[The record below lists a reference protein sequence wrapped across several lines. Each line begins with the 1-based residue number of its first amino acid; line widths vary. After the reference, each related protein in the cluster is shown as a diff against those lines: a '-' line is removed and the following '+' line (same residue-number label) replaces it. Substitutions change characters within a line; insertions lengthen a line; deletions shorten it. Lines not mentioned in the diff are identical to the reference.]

1 MKAED
6 GVQQQQQDD
15 GLEPEQFR
23 KMFIGGLSSATTDE
37 SLKEFYSKWG
47 ELIDC
52 IVMKDPTTKR
62 SRGFGF
68 VSYTKQSMVDEAM
81 ANRPHIVDG
90 KTVDPKRAVP
100 RDASQRT
107 EANVSSKRLYVSG
120 IREEHT
126 EQMLEEY
133 FGKFGTVIKA
143 EIINDKNTGKPRG
156 FAFIT
161 FDDYDPVDKCVLL
174 KSHQISNFR
183 CDVKKAL
190 SKEEMAKAQ
199 QQDRERMDRMAR
211 SRGTMRNGPDRG
223 YGGQSYGGGGYG
235 GSGGWGG
242 PSGGAGGQWGGS
254 AGRQA
259 YYGGGGGYG
268 GGGYGGG
275 YGAGGGWGGPS
286 GDAGAGGWGGGSQ
299 GSWGGQQAA
308 GGSSWGHSGGGQ
320 GSWGG
325 QGGGQWGSQQG
336 GQGGWG
342 GRGY

>member
-1 MKAED
+1 MFHVE
-6 GVQQQQQDD
+6 VVHPEQQQDD

-133 FGKFGTVIKA
+133 FTQYGNVVKKVGETAEVLLFPVLREVSGVELGIACWLTTSSDCLTKA

-161 FDDYDPVDKCVLL
+161 FDDYDPVDKCVLV

-223 YGGQSYGGGGYG
+223 GYGQQSYGSGYG

-242 PSGGAGGQWGGS
+242 GSGGQWSGS
-254 AGRQA
+254 SGRSS
-259 YYGGGGGYG
+259 YYGE
-268 GGGYGGG
+268 
-275 YGAGGGWGGPS
+275 P
-286 GDAGAGGWGGGSQ
+286 
-299 GSWGGQQAA
+299 
-308 GGSSWGHSGGGQ
+308 
-320 GSWGG
+320 
-325 QGGGQWGSQQG
+325 
-336 GQGGWG
+336 
-342 GRGY
+342 

>member
-6 GVQQQQQDD
+6 GVQQQQQD
-15 GLEPEQFR
+15 
-23 KMFIGGLSSATTDE
+23 
-37 SLKEFYSKWG
+37 EFYSKWG